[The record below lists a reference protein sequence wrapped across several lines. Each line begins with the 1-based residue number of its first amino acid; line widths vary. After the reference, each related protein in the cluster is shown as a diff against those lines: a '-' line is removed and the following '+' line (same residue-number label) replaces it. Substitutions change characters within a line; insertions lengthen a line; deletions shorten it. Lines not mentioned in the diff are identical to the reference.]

1 MHTWHKNVWKC
12 AFPCNPLQ
20 VSWISNNEKQKQI
33 QTDRGEKHTETN
45 MFWCDFPSTHP
56 HMFLYV
62 FGWPHAP
69 LLRQHVLYGCPNR
82 GPTFSNLIFLKYEVY
97 YWICKEP
104 ALYENHLEVIRGLS
118 NQEVSQRVSIKKKP
132 IATYFRH
139 FDFWEKKQIFF
150 ILMPKAWFKVEKFR
164 LLQPYFLYLF
174 ATCRFWLFWLLL
186 ILYPNLKSY
195 SFITARHHIP
205 HIFFSSFLH
214 TRNFSFECE
223 I

>member
-1 MHTWHKNVWKC
+1 MKNKNRSRQTEARSILKQTCFDVTS
-12 AFPCNPLQ
+12 PPL
-20 VSWISNNEKQKQI
+20 N
-33 QTDRGEKHTETN
+33 
-45 MFWCDFPSTHP
+45 

-118 NQEVSQRVSIKKKP
+118 NQEVSQRVSIKKTP
-132 IATYFRH
+132 IATYFLH
-139 FDFWEKKQIFF
+139 FYFWEKKQIFF

-164 LLQPYFLYLF
+164 LL
-174 ATCRFWLFWLLL
+174 
-186 ILYPNLKSY
+186 
-195 SFITARHHIP
+195 
-205 HIFFSSFLH
+205 
-214 TRNFSFECE
+214 
-223 I
+223 